1 MSSYKFMRAMVI
13 FDLPVMSKK
22 ERKLATRFRKA
33 LLDDGFEMLQYS
45 VYTRLCPNRDNA
57 NTHLSRIQQIAPKD
71 GSIRMIMI
79 TENQYASMKIL
90 TGKKS
95 AQELSETPKQLAF
108 F

>member
-1 MSSYKFMRAMVI
+1 MVI
-13 FDLPVMSKK
+13 FDLPVVSKK

-57 NTHLSRIQQIAPKD
+57 NAHLSRIQQIAPKD

-79 TENQYASMKIL
+79 TENQYASKTVL
-90 TGKKS
+90 TGKQS
-95 AQELSETPKQLAF
+95 AQELSETTHQLAF